1 MRWSKWV
8 PVVSIGT
15 SRGVLSLQTL
25 LRHSRELRLCRPPRR
40 IFAVNVGWVIV
51 TLAVMFVRTSAA
63 YAQLSSSP
71 SPPPSRFVV
80 VLDAAHGGSDSG
92 ANLEGQPEKA
102 FTLAM
107 SIRLRSLLA
116 ARGISVVTTRETD
129 VTVEPVQRAEIA
141 NHAAAGAC
149 LILHASETGTGV
161 HLYTSSLAPARST
174 LFEPWKTAQA
184 AWITRSVAL
193 EGVLNSALQHAGLAV
208 AAGRTALSDFDSMT
222 CPAVAIEVA
231 PGNQSS
237 GSSGP
242 SVPGS
247 LANPDYQARVADAL
261 TAALVEWRAEGSK
274 L

>member
-1 MRWSKWV
+1 MRWSKSV
-8 PVVSIGT
+8 T
-15 SRGVLSLQTL
+15 
-25 LRHSRELRLCRPPRR
+25 LRLNRHHIPAPRVPILRPEMPPLPNPYLGRLLP
-40 IFAVNVGWVIV
+40 VLL
-51 TLAVMFVRTSAA
+51 LAFSGVHVSS
-63 YAQLSSSP
+63 QLP
-71 SPPPSRFVV
+71 TPPTPPPPRFVV
-80 VLDAAHGGSDSG
+80 VLDAAHGGSDAG
-92 ANLEGQPEKA
+92 ANLEGEPEKA

-129 VTVEPVQRAEIA
+129 VTVEPIRRAEIA
-141 NHAAAGAC
+141 DHAAAEAC

-193 EGVLNSALQHAGLAV
+193 EGVLNSALQHARLAV

-222 CPAVAIEVA
+222 CPAVAIEIA
-231 PGNQSS
+231 PGNQTN

-247 LANPDYQARVADAL
+247 LANPDYQAQVANAI
-261 TAALVEWRAEGSK
+261 TAALIEWRAEGSK